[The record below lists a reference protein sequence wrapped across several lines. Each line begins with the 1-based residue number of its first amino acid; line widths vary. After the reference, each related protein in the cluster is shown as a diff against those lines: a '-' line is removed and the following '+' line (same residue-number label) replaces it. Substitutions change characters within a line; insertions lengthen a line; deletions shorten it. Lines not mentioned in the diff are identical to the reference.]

1 MFKWIRA
8 LFRKWFPLEEGQVN
22 DIVIDFLSEWL
33 DWAITRPAL
42 DTVCFEK
49 QHGLC
54 HCLCLWSLNK
64 GYECDDVK
72 QLEYHLKN
80 MFEEDGL
87 NIAYPFG
94 YDNYVHCAEN
104 NAMHMSEKRRNWV
117 ISRIERS
124 IHDY

>member
-1 MFKWIRA
+1 MFKWIRH
-8 LFRKWFPLEEGQVN
+8 LVRKWFPLKNDQVN

-33 DWAITRPAL
+33 DWAISRPAL

-54 HCLCLWSLNK
+54 QCLRLWGDRKDYNFKDIRAMQDRLS
-64 GYECDDVK
+64 D
-72 QLEYHLKN
+72 
-80 MFEEDGL
+80 MFVEDGL
-87 NIAYPFG
+87 HAAYPFG
-94 YDNYVHCAEN
+94 HGNYIRSAEN
-104 NAMHMSEKRRNWV
+104 STMHLSKKRRDWV

>member
-8 LFRKWFPLEEGQVN
+8 LFRKWFPLEEDQVN
-22 DIVIDFLSEWL
+22 DIVTDFLSEWF

-54 HCLCLWSLNK
+54 HCLRLWGDHK
-64 GYECDDVK
+64 GYDFKEIRAMQDRLSD
-72 QLEYHLKN
+72 

-87 NIAYPFG
+87 HPAYPFG
-94 YDNYVHCAEN
+94 HGNYIRSAQHN
-104 NAMHMSEKRRNWV
+104 TMHLSKKRCDWV
-117 ISRIERS
+117 ISRIERA